1 MQNFSDI
8 NKNFLTFF
16 ILIMVLYLFFS
27 GCAPSKLKRIEKDYR
42 EGTYQK
48 VIQSDIDCSD
58 FSPECFKIKF
68 IRADSYFKM
77 VDLKQAIFYSQ
88 EAVDRISV
96 DISMEDIYQLY
107 ILRTRI
113 LSMQFSVANDLDE
126 KINIAEQL
134 ENDLKIALRINSRL
148 PSTNNYMEQRDRLHI
163 LLAETLIDKM
173 DRIYSESFEGLYQE
187 LIEVIEDFGEN
198 LSQRGQ
204 RQYYLLRA
212 KFAYILPEIKKW
224 MFKGSIRDEREK
236 ILNQLKNIYKE
247 GITLRNLPIYQMG
260 YNDRIDQFLSRVDSY
275 MKQFIL

>member
-1 MQNFSDI
+1 
-8 NKNFLTFF
+8 
-16 ILIMVLYLFFS
+16 MVLYLFFS

-68 IRADSYFKM
+68 IRADSYFTM

-134 ENDLKIALRINSRL
+134 ETDLKIALRINSRL

>member
-134 ENDLKIALRINSRL
+134 ETDLKIALRINSRL